1 MWLGLS
7 TKRGQP
13 TKASALLTSVPCLA
27 AISCSARLGFE
38 FSLTA
43 GAHATPTLIAGLL
56 ALALAALVLL
66 ALVVWAARSVFTGL
80 ALRVLTL
87 GILARAGL
95 VLGPRE
101 GGAGGASFGES
112 FICRACCSV
121 DRRHIQAYSGSV
133 PGS

>member
-1 MWLGLS
+1 MWLGQS

-27 AISCSARLGFE
+27 AISCSARLGFKS
-38 FSLTA
+38 SLTA

-87 GILARAGL
+87 GLVLARAGL

-101 GGAGGASFGES
+101 GGAAQGRRWGHSCGGAG
-112 FICRACCSV
+112 
-121 DRRHIQAYSGSV
+121 
-133 PGS
+133 